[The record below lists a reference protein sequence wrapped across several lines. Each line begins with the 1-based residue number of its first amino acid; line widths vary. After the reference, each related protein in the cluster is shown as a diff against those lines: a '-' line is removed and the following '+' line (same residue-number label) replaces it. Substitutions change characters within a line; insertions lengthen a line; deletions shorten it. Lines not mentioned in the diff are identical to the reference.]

1 MVERADSEVASVN
14 MPDQILARKAICS
27 ALVDVKKVIRMS
39 SIELVVNQ
47 PKLSTPAFLSYLSS
61 NIMSYLVD
69 FLRNLCRNF
78 YDD

>member
-47 PKLSTPAFLSYLSS
+47 PKLSTPAFLSS